1 MTLARLLRHVT
12 PLCAALCLAACGG
25 GTKLVRHPAQ
35 DSAAM
40 LTAPEVVH
48 SDDGTLRAALHA
60 VVLRNGPGSW
70 ARNADWDEYYVQV
83 TNLSAAPV
91 QLSGVAVFDSTGT
104 RLAALD
110 DRKAL
115 VGASKASAKRYRQQG
130 IKVTTGAGSAGLVLA
145 GAGVAVAGVGTAMG
159 AAYGS
164 LLAGGG
170 TAAGATA
177 AAGAMMLAGPAIAI
191 AGIVRAVHNGQ
202 VKDELGRR
210 APDWP
215 LALAPNETRALDFF
229 VPLAPSPTHVEFDY
243 SAAGADRKLDLDV
256 QLPLNGL
263 HVPVR
268 AGTAA
273 PR

>member
-1 MTLARLLRHVT
+1 MTLAPLLRHLA

-25 GTKLVRHPAQ
+25 GTKLVKHPAQ
-35 DSAAM
+35 DAAMM
-40 LTAPEVVH
+40 LTAPAVVH
-48 SDDGTLRAALHA
+48 ADDGTLRADLHA

-70 ARNADWDEYYVQV
+70 ARNADWDEYYLQV
-83 TNLSAAPV
+83 TNLSASPL
-91 QLSGVAVFDSTGT
+91 QLTGAAVFDSTGT
-104 RLAALD
+104 RLDALD

-115 VGASKASAKRYRQQG
+115 VRASKASAKRYRQQG
-130 IKVTTGAGSAGLVLA
+130 VRVTTGAGSAGLIVA
-145 GAGVAVAGVGTAMG
+145 GAGVAVAGVGTAVG

-202 VKDELGRR
+202 VNDELGRR

-215 LALAPNETRALDFF
+215 LTLAPGETRALDFF
-229 VPLAPSPTHVEFDY
+229 VPLAPSPTRVELDVARG
-243 SAAGADRKLDLDV
+243 STEGKLDLDV
-256 QLPLNGL
+256 HQALDGL
-263 HVPVR
+263 HLPVR
-268 AGTAA
+268 AGAA
-273 PR
+273 AAR